1 MFCLLLGVGGER
13 ERVRKKRG
21 RVSMSESESVGRG
34 DCMRTCL
41 SVCVCDGD
49 RVCVNDNN
57 YDHYFH

>member
-1 MFCLLLGVGGER
+1 M
-13 ERVRKKRG
+13 RKKRG